1 MIGEMLIDL
10 FFGILRTAFSSFE
23 LMHLPTDLISTLGNI
38 LVYGVWVVGVDIMA
52 LFVSSVLFWWT
63 FKMSIGL
70 IVWVWDKLPL
80 T

>member
-1 MIGEMLIDL
+1 MIGETLIDL
-10 FFGILRTAFSSFE
+10 FFGIFRFAFGAFE
-23 LMHLPTDLISTLGNI
+23 FFNLPTQLVSTLETI

-70 IVWVWDKLPL
+70 IVWVWERLPL